1 MSLDRITVFCFAAS
15 YSVALALELG
25 NLLRPRPMLRLLAS
39 SSAGAGLL
47 AHTLFLAVQRL
58 SLSSRHGAILFLAW
72 LVTLFYTGAV
82 FHQRK
87 VSWGLF
93 VLPLILALVLLS
105 GLFVWDPST
114 PEQSWP
120 LPLFSFGGTSF
131 WSTVHGTLLL
141 LAAVGLCLSFVA
153 STMYLV
159 QARRLLTKSLP
170 GHGLQLL
177 SLERLGEI
185 HQRAIIVVFPLLTAG
200 IMIGMVLLVQ
210 VPPTPVMGAGLA
222 TAPNAGMSS
231 WADPRF
237 ITAMVLWLV
246 LAILLCLRYRLRTPG
261 RRVATLTIIAL
272 MLLVAT
278 FALPHTL
285 RSGGGV
291 P

>member
-1 MSLDRITVFCFAAS
+1 MFLDRITVFCFAAS
-15 YSVALALELG
+15 YSVALAFELW
-25 NLLRPRPMLRLLAS
+25 NLLRPRSMLRLLGL

-58 SLSSRHGAILFLAW
+58 SLSSRHGALLFLAW
-72 LVTLFYTGAV
+72 LVTLFYSYAV
-82 FHQRK
+82 FHHRK
-87 VSWGLF
+87 VAWGLF
-93 VLPLILALVLLS
+93 ALPLILALVVLS
-105 GLFVWDPST
+105 GVFAWEPST

-120 LPLFSFGGTSF
+120 LPLLSFGGTSF

-159 QARRLLTKSLP
+159 QARRLWTKDLP

-200 IMIGMVLLVQ
+200 IIIGMALLAQ
-210 VPPTPVMGAGLA
+210 VPPTLVTGAGLA
-222 TAPNAGMSS
+222 TPPHAGMSG
-231 WADPRF
+231 WADPRV
-237 ITAMVLWLV
+237 ITAFVLWLV

-261 RRVATLTIIAL
+261 RRVAVLTIIAL
-272 MLLVAT
+272 LLLVVT

-285 RSGGGV
+285 HGGGGV